1 MGSLGLL
8 VLAVII
14 CYVFYKFW
22 KKIIVLIII
31 GIVFGFIYVVS
42 SVNNFITDITNDDSK
57 QETIQTEIVYEDTI
71 IEEEYVHPAIV
82 PDTTEFDY
90 KKNNTKTE

>member
-1 MGSLGLL
+1 MDTFGLL
-8 VLAVII
+8 ILSVVI

-42 SVNNFITDITNDDSK
+42 SVSNFITDITNGGSQ
-57 QETIQTEIVYEDTI
+57 QETIKTEMVYEDTI
-71 IEEEYVHPAIV
+71 IQEEYVHPAIV
-82 PDTTEFDY
+82 PDSTEFDY
-90 KKNNTKTE
+90 RKNNTKK

>member
-1 MGSLGLL
+1 MDTFGLL
-8 VLAVII
+8 ILAVVI

-42 SVNNFITDITNDDSK
+42 SVSNFITDITKGGPK
-57 QETIQTEIVYEDTI
+57 QKTVQTEMVYEDTI
-71 IEEEYVHPAIV
+71 TQEYVHPEIV
-82 PDTTEFDY
+82 PNSIEFDY
-90 KKNNTKTE
+90 KKNNTKK

>member
-1 MGSLGLL
+1 MDSLGLL
-8 VLAVII
+8 VLAVVI
-14 CYVFYKFW
+14 CYVLYKFW
-22 KKIIVLIII
+22 KKIIGLIII

-57 QETIQTEIVYEDTI
+57 QETIQTDTI

-82 PDTTEFDY
+82 PDTTEFNY
-90 KKNNTKTE
+90 RKNNTKK

>member
-1 MGSLGLL
+1 MFF
-8 VLAVII
+8 I
-14 CYVFYKFW
+14 KFW
-22 KKIIVLIII
+22 KKIIGLIII

-57 QETIQTEIVYEDTI
+57 QETTQTEMVYDDTI

-90 KKNNTKTE
+90 KKNNTKK